1 MNDNLEKTLRR
12 LIGNVDGN
20 GVPALL
26 ASFVPSPL
34 FDFVFLT
41 NGPCP
46 RLSEKWYLNAVF
58 LVLLGSLRYYD
69 GDSGKYLAQ
78 KLTSRSMKL

>member
-26 ASFVPSPL
+26 ASFAPSL
-34 FDFVFLT
+34 SFDFVFLT
-41 NGPCP
+41 KAPCP